1 MFIHIFIKIFN
12 NKGIVIP
19 RILSQL
25 KNTTLSFVKCV
36 LRSKMRHLRRIYK
49 EMEFLNKILTDMRQ
63 SSSHHFTIKNIFV
76 SHNFPFLLT
85 CRDYTST
92 CWAATQI
99 GFIYGCC

>member
-36 LRSKMRHLRRIYK
+36 LRSKMRHLRRIYIK
-49 EMEFLNKILTDMRQ
+49 LDCECTLLEAVQLTMIKLLSFRGILSMLQ
-63 SSSHHFTIKNIFV
+63 SSSM
-76 SHNFPFLLT
+76 
-85 CRDYTST
+85 CRISLPPQVPT
-92 CWAATQI
+92 
-99 GFIYGCC
+99 